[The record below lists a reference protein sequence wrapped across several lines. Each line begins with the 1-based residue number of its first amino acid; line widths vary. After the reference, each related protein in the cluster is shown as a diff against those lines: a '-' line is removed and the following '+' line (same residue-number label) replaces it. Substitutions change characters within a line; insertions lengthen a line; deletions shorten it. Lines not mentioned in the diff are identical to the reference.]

1 MARVLVVDDD
11 DDFRQSL
18 GDWLAFHGHA
28 VHLAAGMEEA
38 LAVMDRV
45 VPDVLVSD
53 FGMEPLTGGE
63 LLCAAAARHPR
74 VYRIL
79 LTASSDE
86 DTRLAREAAH
96 AVLHKGCPMGEIEE
110 TIRGCLRRTRR

>member
-1 MARVLVVDDD
+1 MASVLVVDDD

-38 LAVMDRV
+38 LTLMDRV

-63 LLCAAAARHPR
+63 LLRTVAERHPR

-79 LTASSDE
+79 LTGSSDE
-86 DTRLAREAAH
+86 DTRLAREAAD
-96 AVLHKGCPMGEIEE
+96 AVLRKGCAMGQIEK
-110 TIRGCLRRTRR
+110 TIRGHLHRPRC